1 MSRSATSIIRRAVN
15 EALSGVIAAGPNC
28 LVVAISGGPDS
39 VCLGHAAAA
48 WARSN
53 DCRLIAAHFDHR
65 LRPDSSADAEFVAGL
80 ADAWGIESETGRAE
94 PAPAI
99 DAGRSPEG
107 WARQVR
113 WDFLETCARRHRAAA
128 ILTAHQLGDQAETLL
143 LRLLR
148 GSGSAGLSGMPVLAA
163 GFDPPRIRPLLGIRR
178 TAIETYLADHDLP
191 HRTDPSNLEP
201 STDRNRVRLQ
211 VLPLLEQIRP
221 GAQATLARA
230 AENLRAESELLLDL
244 AEAALPRVGCREFF
258 GAFEFDAEKFG
269 QLADALQQLLLRSL
283 CARVSGQIPRR
294 SVLAAAQAFAGGCG
308 PAEMRLA
315 PGASIERSRGRCLLR
330 PTRWLPPAPPPP
342 QKIGPTDPEPVAFLG
357 FRFRLQAGA
366 RPGPAGNA
374 RLQLPARICDAAI
387 AALPPST
394 PELAGLPR
402 WRRPATPGL
411 YLADRLVWGLGIGV
425 VPGPLPQGISPAAH
439 TLNWE
444 PAG

>member
-1 MSRSATSIIRRAVN
+1 MSRSATSTIRRAVN
-15 EALSGVIAAGPNC
+15 EALSGVVATGPNC

-39 VCLGHAAAA
+39 VCLGHATAA

-65 LRPDSSADAEFVAGL
+65 LRPDSSADAGFVAGL
-80 ADAWGIESETGRAE
+80 AGAWGIESETGRAE

-128 ILTAHQLGDQAETLL
+128 VVTAHHLGDQAETLL

-148 GSGSAGLSGMPVLAA
+148 GSGSAGLAGMPVVAA
-163 GFDPPRIRPLLGIRR
+163 GFDPPRVRPLLGIQPA
-178 TAIETYLADHDLP
+178 AIETYLADHGLP

-221 GAQATLARA
+221 GAQTTLARA
-230 AENLRAESELLLDL
+230 AENLRAESELLSDL
-244 AEAALPRVGCREFF
+244 AQAALPRVGAREYF
-258 GAFEFDAEKFG
+258 GAFEFDANEFG
-269 QLADALQQLLLRSL
+269 RLEDVLQQLLLRNL
-283 CARVSGQIPRR
+283 CGRVSGQVPRR
-294 SVLAAAQAFAGGCG
+294 SVLATAQAFAGGSG

-330 PTRWLPPAPPPP
+330 PTRWRPPSPPPP
-342 QKIGPTDPEPVAFLG
+342 HQIGPADADPVTFLG
-357 FRFRLQAGA
+357 LRFRLRAGT

-374 RLQLPARICDAAI
+374 RLQLPAPICHAAI
-387 AALPPST
+387 AALPPSA

-411 YLADRLVWGLGIGV
+411 YLEDRLVWGLGIGV
-425 VPGPLPQGISPAAH
+425 VPGPLPQGVSPAAY
-439 TLNWE
+439 TLNWDRS
-444 PAG
+444 G